1 MTLDKV
7 QLAIG
12 HMIAELPPLASLSI
26 KRGDRF
32 WDIRVE
38 IKPEAEPAPD
48 TKKKKPSPSRLRRN
62 QRRLRMLLERSKT
75 TGPEEPDLA
84 GTKVTD
90 AGELPV
96 STGVNLTPV
105 SQPDGPALSTL
116 KTREDVNT
124 QIPPPTPNSEGE
136 GTDDDSHNDDSNSEE
151 DGRDM
156 EEEEP
161 RSPSVTSTSL
171 PSMDVATMDMTPKDA
186 VLNMQANKAIRVPA
200 NVVDNTVKTR
210 RYVTVKRKARKKHD
224 PNSCKTV

>member
-136 GTDDDSHNDDSNSEE
+136 GTDEDSHDDDSN
-151 DGRDM
+151 
-156 EEEEP
+156 
-161 RSPSVTSTSL
+161 SVTSTSL
-171 PSMDVATMDMTPKDA
+171 PTMDAATMDMTPKDA

>member
-62 QRRLRMLLERSKT
+62 QRRLQMLLERSKT

-136 GTDDDSHNDDSNSEE
+136 GTDEDSHDDDSNSEE
-151 DGRDM
+151 DGRD
-156 EEEEP
+156 

-171 PSMDVATMDMTPKDA
+171 PTMDAATMDMTPKDA